1 MAQKYF
7 KIEYIEDGKKLLKLV
22 KASSKLEAM
31 QTIKKGG
38 GQNITKVQESA
49 APIFGSFP
57 SDSIKTV
64 FARKKVN
71 MEAFIVAIRQMAVM
85 SNAGLSFTN
94 TLEETIASTQNA
106 RLKEILTKNLSD
118 INAGL
123 SLSGSMQQF
132 EKEVG
137 KLTVTMIELGERTG
151 AMSES
156 LETLAGI
163 LEEIKSNKEKIKKA
177 LRYPMSV
184 VMAMVIAFTILIIV
198 VIPKFK
204 SVFDRFKADLPL
216 PTKIL
221 LNMEWFLS
229 HYGVLLFA
237 VVAVAFIFLKYIY
250 NTNGDIRLKVDRAA
264 LSAPIVGSMLSLGLI
279 GRFTIVFKELAK
291 AGLPITEALNIA
303 AKGVENS
310 HIRANLSSVN
320 ISIQRG
326 LSLSASLK
334 EANIYENMIIQMIK
348 AGEQSG
354 SLITMLD
361 KTADYYRQKFQ
372 NKMDGLTAAIEPLLI
387 GAIAGFVLL
396 LALGI
401 FMPMWDMAGVVKR

>member
-1 MAQKYF
+1 
-7 KIEYIEDGKKLLKLV
+7 
-22 KASSKLEAM
+22 KLEAIK
-31 QTIKKGG
+31 TIKESG
-38 GQNITKVQESA
+38 GQNITKIQEGA
-49 APIFGSFP
+49 APLFGSFSP
-57 SDSIKTV
+57 DAIKAV
-64 FARKKVN
+64 FGRKKVN
-71 MEAFIVAIRQMAVM
+71 MEAFIAAVRQMAVM

-94 TLEETIASTQNA
+94 TLEEAVASTQNA
-106 RLKEILTKNLSD
+106 RLKEILTQNLSD

-123 SLSGSMQQF
+123 SLSQSMQQF

-137 KLTVTMIELGERTG
+137 RLTVTMIELGERTG

-184 VMAMVIAFTILIIV
+184 VTAMVIAFTILIIV

-229 HYGVLLFA
+229 HYGVLFFA
-237 VVAVAFIFLKYIY
+237 LIAVAFVLLKYIY
-250 NTNGDIRLKVDRAA
+250 NTNGDIRLKADRAA
-264 LSAPIVGSMLSLGLI
+264 LNAPIVGSMLSLGLI

-310 HIRANLSSVN
+310 YIRAKLASVN

-326 LSLSASLK
+326 LSLSSSLK
-334 EANIYENMIIQMIK
+334 EAKIYENMIIQMIK

-401 FMPMWDMAGVVKR
+401 FMPMWDMAEVVKR

>member
-49 APIFGSFP
+49 APIFESFP

-237 VVAVAFIFLKYIY
+237 VVVVAFIFLKYIY

-310 HIRANLSSVN
+310 HIRAKLSSVN

-372 NKMDGLTAAIEPLLI
+372 NKMDGLTTAIEPLLI

-401 FMPMWDMAGVVKR
+401 FMPMWDMAGAVKR

>member
-31 QTIKKGG
+31 QTLKKSG
-38 GQNITKVQESA
+38 GQNITKIQESA

-85 SNAGLSFTN
+85 SNAGLSFTSI
-94 TLEETIASTQNA
+94 LEETIASTQNA
-106 RLKEILTKNLSD
+106 RLKEILTQNLSD

-123 SLSGSMQQF
+123 SLSGSMRQF

-184 VMAMVIAFTILIIV
+184 VTAMVIAFTILIIV

-250 NTNGDIRLKVDRAA
+250 NTNDDIRLKADRAA
-264 LSAPIVGSMLSLGLI
+264 LSAPIVGSMLTLGLI

-291 AGLPITEALNIA
+291 AGLSITEALNIA

-310 HIRANLSSVN
+310 YIRAKLSSVN

-361 KTADYYRQKFQ
+361 KAADYYRQKFQ

>member
-49 APIFGSFP
+49 APIFESFP

-237 VVAVAFIFLKYIY
+237 VVVVAFIFLKYIY

-310 HIRANLSSVN
+310 HIRAKLSSVN

-401 FMPMWDMAGVVKR
+401 FMPMWDMAGAVKR

>member
-1 MAQKYF
+1 MGQKYF

-38 GQNITKVQESA
+38 GQNITKIQESA

-237 VVAVAFIFLKYIY
+237 VVVVAFIFLKYIY

-310 HIRANLSSVN
+310 HIRAKLSSVN

-372 NKMDGLTAAIEPLLI
+372 NKMDGLTTAIEPLLI

-401 FMPMWDMAGVVKR
+401 FMPMWDMAGAVKR

>member
-7 KIEYIEDGKKLLKLV
+7 KIEYTQGGKKLLKLV
-22 KASSKLEAM
+22 KANSKLEAIK
-31 QTIKKGG
+31 TIKESGE
-38 GQNITKVQESA
+38 QNITKIQEGT
-49 APIFGSFP
+49 APLFGSFSP
-57 SDSIKTV
+57 DAIKAV
-64 FARKKVN
+64 FGRKKIN
-71 MEAFIVAIRQMAVM
+71 MEAFIAAVRQMAVM

-94 TLEETIASTQNA
+94 TLEEAVASTQNA
-106 RLKEILTKNLSD
+106 RLKEILTQNLSD

-123 SLSGSMQQF
+123 SLSQSMQQF

-137 KLTVTMIELGERTG
+137 RLTVTMIELGERTG

-184 VMAMVIAFTILIIV
+184 VTAMVIAFTILIIV

-229 HYGVLLFA
+229 HYGILFFA
-237 VVAVAFIFLKYIY
+237 LIAVAFVLLKYIY
-250 NTNGDIRLKVDRAA
+250 NTNDDIRLKADRAA

-310 HIRANLSSVN
+310 HIRAKLSSVN
-320 ISIQRG
+320 IGVQRG

-334 EANIYENMIIQMIK
+334 ESKIYENMIIQMIK